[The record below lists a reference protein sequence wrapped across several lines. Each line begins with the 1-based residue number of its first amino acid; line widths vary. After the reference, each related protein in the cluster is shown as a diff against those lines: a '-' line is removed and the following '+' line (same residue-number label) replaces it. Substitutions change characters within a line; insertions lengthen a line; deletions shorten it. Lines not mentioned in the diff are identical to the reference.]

1 MLEITVKNGH
11 ASIFRDGLSVVETAS
26 RNLALRL
33 APEELVVHTGINCF
47 SAPWAAGVKVN
58 GRSVSYETAR
68 QAVGDAFA
76 GVAEGAFELKGEV
89 PSLAFEG
96 ALTSHRAGWTF
107 LVTEAGTYVGQR
119 CNAGDQI
126 VCLVTGEEADDGHWT
141 VLESNQPD
149 MLLLAGGV
157 LRRTDGEL
165 TGEDIDALRRQ
176 LRIPV
181 CWHEAD

>member
-89 PSLAFEG
+89 PSLAFEN

-107 LVTEAGTYVGQR
+107 LVTEAGEYVGQR
-119 CNAGDQI
+119 CN
-126 VCLVTGEEADDGHWT
+126 ADDGHWT

-149 MLLLAGGV
+149 MLLLAGGM